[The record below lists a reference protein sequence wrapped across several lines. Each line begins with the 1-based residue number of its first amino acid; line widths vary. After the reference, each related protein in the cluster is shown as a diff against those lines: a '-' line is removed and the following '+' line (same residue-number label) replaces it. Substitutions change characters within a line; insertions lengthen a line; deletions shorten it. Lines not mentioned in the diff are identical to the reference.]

1 MRRSSLPQHLFR
13 SLRLALATAAL
24 AAVIGPSLASADGNE
39 PILALAP
46 GAAMLNVD
54 LPAPN
59 AMLNNGQTVDIGGW
73 TTGSRV
79 DVYLDGPAGLG
90 RGVGSASVDGSRAD
104 VARATGSSNLGSSG
118 FDVSWQPT
126 DLTSGAHTLWI
137 YSLVNGSW
145 TVQVLPIMGAGNL
158 VITMD
163 RDTDHAQQE
172 LMDQGPTTEVAD

>member
-1 MRRSSLPQHLFR
+1 M
-13 SLRLALATAAL
+13 
-24 AAVIGPSLASADGNE
+24 IGPSLASADGNE

-54 LPAPN
+54 MPAPN
-59 AMLNNGQTVDIGGW
+59 AMVNNGQTIDIGGW

-79 DVYLDGPAGLG
+79 DVYLDGPAGVG
-90 RGVGSASVDGSRAD
+90 RGVGSASVDGSRTD
-104 VARATGSSNLGSSG
+104 VARATGSSTLGSSG

-126 DLTSGAHTLWI
+126 DLTGGAHSLWI

-145 TVQVLPIMGAGNL
+145 TVQVVPIMGAGNI
-158 VITMD
+158 VITQMD

-172 LMDQGPTTEVAD
+172 MTDQAPTADITD